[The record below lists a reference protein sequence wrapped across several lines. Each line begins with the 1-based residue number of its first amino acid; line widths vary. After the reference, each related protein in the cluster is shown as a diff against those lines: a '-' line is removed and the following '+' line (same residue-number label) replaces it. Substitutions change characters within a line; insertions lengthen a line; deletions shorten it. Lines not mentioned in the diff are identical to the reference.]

1 MESAEK
7 TIINILKMYLK
18 NEYAVGFDDVNWGK
32 VVYYARLHNIQ
43 GIVYA
48 VLNKIDEYKGI
59 ANKLQPDFYAI
70 TMHNIVMEN
79 EMKKVIDNFNHAEIK
94 HIPVKGFSVKKC
106 YPDPELRSMG
116 DVDVLIESK
125 DREKSNEILLNMGFE
140 PDEFS
145 SFNHVWNYK
154 NNKLYLEVHTRLIH
168 EKLFNGFDYAAYFS
182 DAIEHGECI
191 EGYTYELK
199 CEYHLLFLLMHM
211 AKHFFGEGC
220 GIRMVFDI
228 PVFIEYYKDKL
239 EWGFLFAELK
249 RIKLYK
255 FAMSIFYLCK
265 VWFAVDIPNEI
276 PEMEQSTYE
285 SMCKY
290 IFEGGVF
297 GFENRNQGS
306 VKLRREIKKNDNSLM
321 QKLHGIC
328 GVTEW
333 LFPNYNAMQER
344 SVWFKGKPVIL
355 LPVAWV
361 RRWIMAVKI
370 RKGNIFV
377 KLLSITKGSKE
388 AQQQYKLLSDIG
400 LYED

>member
-18 NEYAVGFDDVNWGK
+18 DEYAVSFDDVNWEK

-43 GIVYA
+43 GIVYT

-59 ANKLQPDFYAI
+59 ANKLQSDFYAI
-70 TMHNIVMEN
+70 TMHNVVMET
-79 EMKKVIDNFNHAEIK
+79 EMKKVIDNFNNAEIK

-140 PDEFS
+140 LDEFS

-168 EKLFNGFDYAAYFS
+168 EKLFNGFDYATYFS

-228 PVFIEYYKDKL
+228 PVFIEYYRDKL
-239 EWGFLFAELK
+239 DWDFLFAELK

-255 FAMSIFYLCK
+255 FALSIFYLCK
-265 VWFAVDIPNEI
+265 VWFAIDIPNEI

-306 VKLRREIKKNDNSLM
+306 VKLRREIKNNDTRFMRCVHSLR
-321 QKLHGIC
+321 GI
-328 GVTEW
+328 VKW
-333 LFPNYNAMQER
+333 LCPDCETMRER
-344 SVWFKGKPVIL
+344 SVWFKNKPTIL
-355 LPVAWV
+355 LPIAWI
-361 RRWIMAVKI
+361 RRWCMAIKV
-370 RKGNIFV
+370 RKGSILK
-377 KLLSITKGSKE
+377 KLILILFAKKE
-388 AQQQYKLLSDIG
+388 ADEQYNLLNNIG
-400 LYED
+400 LYD